1 MIDVLNTLNETEML
15 AEQSVVGAII
25 IDEACMSVVTSTIS
39 VGGFLMEKNRAIDQA
54 ALERKDEGTPID
66 PVTILAKCGETVSA
80 DYLKTLMENTLT
92 AANAAEY
99 AAQVRRASIRRA
111 VQKVASSMM
120 ERASGVEDPRSIIG
134 DSAKMLEH
142 IEALDT
148 SREVATSEEMMH
160 ELLKHRK
167 LVDGGRGGYVRTKLK
182 PLDDILG
189 GGLLASGFYI
199 LAARPA
205 MGKTTFALSVA
216 DSMAESG
223 PVLFV
228 SLEMSLSQIAAK
240 RVARVAGI
248 SSTVMLMGNPTD
260 DERKK
265 ANEAVLALKKSSLVV
280 NRRSRATVTDIAA
293 MARKVSDLRCIV
305 IDYFGL
311 IQPET
316 NRTSRYE
323 SCTEISW
330 SLKSL
335 ARQLDIPI
343 LCLAQLNRENMGRK
357 GNRPQLSDLR
367 DTGALEQDADG
378 VMFLHRDDYYND
390 DGAPLNPWD
399 PVQLEII
406 VAKNRHGR
414 TGNCGAAF
422 YMGPGR
428 IVPARR

>member
-1 MIDVLNTLNETEML
+1 MLEPLSENEIL
-15 AEQSVVGAII
+15 AEQSVVGAIL
-25 IDEACMSVVTSTIS
+25 IDEACMPVITTAIS
-39 VGGFLMEKNRAIDQA
+39 AGDFLMEKNRAIYEA
-54 ALERKDEGTPID
+54 ALALKDEGTPVD
-66 PVTILAKCGETVSA
+66 PVTIMARCGGSVGA
-80 DYLKTLMENTLT
+80 DYLRQLMEITPT

-99 AAQVRRASIRRA
+99 ASQVRRASIRRA
-111 VQKVASSMM
+111 LQRVASSML
-120 ERASGVEDPRSIIG
+120 ERADGLEDPRAIIG
-134 DSAKMLEH
+134 DSTKMLEQ

-148 SREVATSEEMMH
+148 SRDVASSAEMMN
-160 ELLKHRK
+160 ELVKHRK
-167 LVDGGRGGYVRTKLK
+167 LVDGGNGGFVKTKLR
-182 PLDDILG
+182 PLDEILG

-248 SSTVMLMGNPTD
+248 SSTVMMMGNPTD
-260 DERKK
+260 DERKR
-265 ANEAVLALKKSSLVV
+265 ANEAVLELKKSTLVV
-280 NRRSRATVTDIAA
+280 NRKPRATVTDIAA
-293 MARKVSDLRCIV
+293 MARKIRGIRCIV

-311 IQPET
+311 IQPEG
-316 NRTSRYE
+316 NKPSRYE

-330 SLKSL
+330 QLKSL

-357 GNRPQLSDLR
+357 GNKPQLSDLR

-378 VMFLHRDDYYND
+378 VMFLHRDDYYD
-390 DGAPLNPWD
+390 EGERPMNPWD

-414 TGNCGAAF
+414 TGSCGAAF